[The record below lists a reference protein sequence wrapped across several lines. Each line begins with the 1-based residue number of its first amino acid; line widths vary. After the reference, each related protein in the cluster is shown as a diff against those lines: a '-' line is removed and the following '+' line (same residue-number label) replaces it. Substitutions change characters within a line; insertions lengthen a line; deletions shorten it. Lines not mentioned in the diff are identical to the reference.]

1 MGVNISAT
9 CDLLEIDSFREAVK
23 ECAKVNW
30 AKTILDL
37 LSPHPSKHLKAG
49 HHRPASQTPF

>member
-23 ECAKVNW
+23 ECAKVNLL
-30 AKTILDL
+30 KSILDL
-37 LSPHPSKHLKAG
+37 LSPHCSKHLKLD
-49 HHRPASQTPF
+49 HHRPANQRP